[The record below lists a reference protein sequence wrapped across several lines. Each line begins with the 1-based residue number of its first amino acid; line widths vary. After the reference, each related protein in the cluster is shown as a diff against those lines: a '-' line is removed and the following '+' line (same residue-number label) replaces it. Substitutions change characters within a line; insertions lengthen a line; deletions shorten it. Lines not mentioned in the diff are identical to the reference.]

1 MDSFKIFNLLLVK
14 LKNWRRFLITVLLSL
29 SLTLGFNLD
38 LTAQVS
44 PSQLVQQAQQQYQR
58 GNSVGAIALL
68 KQAEQIYRSQEQTL
82 QQAQVLALISLS
94 QQQLGNWQL
103 ARANLDNSLTLIS
116 SIPASSSKT
125 QVLAQISNTQAH
137 YLLDTGQYNEALANW
152 QQAEQLYRQIKD
164 RPGISGTL
172 LDQAQALEKMGFY
185 RRACD
190 RIFIAFEQPDYSCSR
205 LTKSQIS
212 TVIQRATMEAQP
224 WQVDGLN
231 SIGNSLLLM
240 GKLSLAERFIQASHS
255 IHSSLLSDSPTTKAK
270 ILLSLG
276 NINKA
281 IALRSKE
288 QEDLASFT
296 THSQK
301 AIQYYQQLEAQT
313 STPMTNAEQLSA
325 QLNQL
330 SLAIVAQKWPQAKT
344 LAAKIRLTQDFQRN
358 LYAEVKFA
366 HSLELLKQHNIS
378 LKYSWQ
384 DIVDIYLDAIAQA
397 RLTGNRAVESY
408 ALGYLGTLCHSQ
420 NISLN
425 LTAQQL
431 LEQALVLAQTLPAPE
446 IAYRWQWQLGKMY
459 RQRGQRIKAIASY
472 QAALANL
479 SDLRSDLVALARE
492 VQFDFQAQ
500 IEPVYRELVDLLL
513 AAEFPSAQDLEMAR
527 NVIEALQVAELD
539 NYFQDACTTFE
550 PKSIDQIDSEA
561 AIIYTV
567 ILPERLEIIMATSDS
582 QPNPHQVFH
591 HHTQVVSKSELE
603 STIKQLRQY
612 ITEPDRT
619 QEVQQLAAQIYTWL
633 IKPLIADLR
642 VKQPKTLVFVL
653 DGLLQTIPM
662 SVLYDGEQY
671 LIEKYAIA
679 LTPGLRLLNPQIDSS
694 SSSLLAGGVSKFLQ
708 VRNHSFSALTNVPE
722 ELNTFNELDSQV
734 LLNEQFTPANLLEQ
748 LNTTSASI
756 VHLATH
762 GQFRSNPEQTF
773 LLMWQKLLTIQE
785 FSSLLQSRAKA
796 VANPLDLLVLSA
808 CNTATGDRQAALGL
822 AGVAVRSG
830 SVSTLATLWQIN
842 DDSTTAL
849 MKHFYQ
855 QFDHHNKA
863 EALRQAQL
871 KLWQTADKDWRVP
884 AFWSAYIMIGNWQ

>member
-1 MDSFKIFNLLLVK
+1 M
-14 LKNWRRFLITVLLSL
+14 KNWRRFLITVLLSL
-29 SLTLGFNLD
+29 SLTLGFNLN

-44 PSQLVQQAQQQYQR
+44 PAQLVQQAQQQYQH

-68 KQAEQIYRSQEQTL
+68 KQAEQIYQSQAQTL
-82 QQAQVLALISLS
+82 PQAQVLALISLA

-103 ARANLDNSLTLIS
+103 ARVNLDDSLALIS
-116 SIPASSSKT
+116 SIPPSSSKT
-125 QVLAQISNTQAH
+125 QVLAQIRNTQAH
-137 YLLDTGQYNEALANW
+137 YLFDTGQYNEALTDW

-172 LDQAQALEKMGFY
+172 LDQAQALENMGFY

-190 RIFIAFEQPDYSCSR
+190 RILIAFEQPDYSCSR
-205 LTKSQIS
+205 LTENQIS
-212 TVIQRATMEAQP
+212 TVMQQAETEAQP
-224 WQVDGLN
+224 WQVEGLN

-240 GKLSLAERFIQASHS
+240 GKLSLAKRFIQASHS
-255 IHSSLLSDSPTTKAK
+255 IHSSLLNDSPTTKAK

-313 STPMTNAEQLSA
+313 STPITKADKLAA

-330 SLAIVAQKWPQAKT
+330 SLAIVTQKWSRAKS
-344 LAAKIRLTQDFQRN
+344 LALKIRLTHNFKRN

-366 HSLELLKQHNIS
+366 HSLELLKQQHIS
-378 LKYSWQ
+378 LRYSWQ

-397 RLTGNRAVESY
+397 QLTNDRAIESY
-408 ALGYLGTLCHSQ
+408 ALGYLGTLCQNKNIKQ
-420 NISLN
+420 NIKLN
-425 LTAQQL
+425 FTAQQL

-446 IAYRWQWQLGKMY
+446 IAYRWQWQLGKMH
-459 RQRGQRIKAIASY
+459 RQRGERTKAIANY

-479 SDLRSDLVALARE
+479 SDLRSDLVALERE
-492 VQFDFQAQ
+492 VQFDFQEQ
-500 IEPVYRELVDLLL
+500 IEPVYRELADLLL
-513 AAEFPSAQDLEMAR
+513 ATPSPSDTDIEMAR

-550 PKSIDQIDSEA
+550 VKNIDEIDSEA

-582 QPNPHQVFH
+582 QPNPQQIFH
-591 HHTQVVSKSELE
+591 HYTQVVTQAELE
-603 STIKQLRQY
+603 TTIEQLRQY

-619 QEVQQLAAQIYTWL
+619 REVQQLSAQIYTWL
-633 IKPLIADLR
+633 IKPLMTDLKI
-642 VKQPKTLVFVL
+642 KQPKTLVFVL

-662 SVLYDGEQY
+662 SVLYDGKQY

-679 LTPGLRLLNPQIDSS
+679 LTPGLRLLNPQTNSS
-694 SSSLLAGGVSKFLQ
+694 SASLLAGGVSKFLQ
-708 VRNHSFSALTNVPE
+708 VNNQSFSALSNVPE
-722 ELNTFNELDSQV
+722 ELNTFAQLDSQV

-748 LNTTSASI
+748 LNSTSASI
-756 VHLATH
+756 IHLATH

-773 LLMWQKLLTIQE
+773 LLMWQQLLTIQD
-785 FSSLLQSRAKA
+785 FSSLLQSRIKA
-796 VANPLDLLVLSA
+796 VANPIDLLVLSA
-808 CNTATGDRQAALGL
+808 CDTATGDRRATLGL

-830 SVSTLATLWQIN
+830 SVSTLATLWQVN
-842 DDSTTAL
+842 DDSTTDL
-849 MKHFYQ
+849 MKLFYQ
-855 QFDHHNKA
+855 QLDNNKNDNKA

-871 KLWQTADKDWRVP
+871 KLWQTADKDWKVP

>member
-1 MDSFKIFNLLLVK
+1 MRSKQTDLTLLIK
-14 LKNWRRFLITVLLSL
+14 LKNWRRFLMIILVSL
-29 SLTLGFNLD
+29 SLTLGFNLS

-44 PSQLVQQAQQQYQR
+44 PAQLVQQAQQQYQL

-68 KQAEQIYRSQEQTL
+68 KQAQQIYRSQDQTL
-82 QQAQVLALISLS
+82 PQAQVLALISLA
-94 QQQLGNWQL
+94 QQQLGNWQF
-103 ARANLDNSLTLIS
+103 ARENLDDSLALINSTPS
-116 SIPASSSKT
+116 NRSKT
-125 QVLAQISNTQAH
+125 QVLAQIKNTQGH
-137 YLLDTGQYNEALANW
+137 YLFNTGKPQAALADW
-152 QQAEQLYRQIKD
+152 QAAEQLYRQIQD

-190 RIFIAFEQPDYSCSR
+190 RILAAFEQPDSCSS
-205 LTKSQIS
+205 LTKNQIS
-212 TVIQRATMEAQP
+212 TVIQQAQAEAQP
-224 WQVDGLN
+224 WQVEGLN

-240 GKLSLAERFIQASHS
+240 GKLSLAERFIQASQIINS
-255 IHSSLLSDSPTTKAK
+255 NLLGDSPTTKAK

-288 QEDLASFT
+288 QENLASFT
-296 THSQK
+296 IHSQK
-301 AIQYYQQLEAQT
+301 AIKYYQQLEAQT
-313 STPMTNAEQLSA
+313 STPMTNTYKLSA

-330 SLAIVAQKWPQAKT
+330 SLSIVTQKWSQAEA
-344 LAAKIRLTQDFQRN
+344 LATRIELIDDWKRN

-366 HSLELLKQHNIS
+366 NALQSLKQQNRS
-378 LKYSWQ
+378 FPYSWL
-384 DIVDIYLDAIAQA
+384 DIADIYLDAIAQA
-397 RLTGNRAVESY
+397 RLTGNQAVESY
-408 ALGYLGTLCHSQ
+408 ALGYLGTLCQNQ
-420 NISLN
+420 NIQLN

-459 RQRGQRIKAIASY
+459 RQRGQRTKAIASY

-479 SDLRSDLVALARE
+479 SDLRSDLVALERE
-492 VQFDFQAQ
+492 VQFDFRAQ
-500 IEPVYRELVDLLL
+500 IEPVYRELADLLL
-513 AAEFPSAQDLEMAR
+513 AVELPSDQDIEMAL

-550 PKSIDQIDSEA
+550 TKSIDQIDSDA

-591 HHTQVVSKSELE
+591 HYTQAVTQSELE
-603 STIKQLRQY
+603 STIEQLRHY

-619 QEVQQLAAQIYTWL
+619 REVQQLSAQIYTWL
-633 IKPLIADLR
+633 IKPLIADLKI
-642 VKQPKTLVFVL
+642 KQPKTLVFVL

-671 LIEKYAIA
+671 LIEKYALA
-679 LTPGLRLLNPQIDSS
+679 LTPGLRLLNPQTVSS

-708 VRNHSFSALTNVPE
+708 VENQSFSALTNVVE
-722 ELNTFNELDSQV
+722 ELNTFSELDSQV

-773 LLMWQKLLTIQE
+773 LLMWQQLLTIQD
-785 FSSLLQSRAKA
+785 FSSLLQSRARA
-796 VANPLDLLVLSA
+796 VVNPLDLLVLSA
-808 CNTATGDRQAALGL
+808 CDTATGDRQATLGL

-830 SVSTLATLWQIN
+830 SVSTLATLWQVN
-842 DDSTTAL
+842 DDSTTEL

-855 QFDHHNKA
+855 QFDQNNKA

-871 KLWQTADKDWRVP
+871 KLWQTAGKDWRVP